1 MHKVWIKFIHQAA
14 AGGVLHLPPVG
25 RGPAFSQVV
34 IFHLA
39 YARRIRVCLAPFYK
53 LVVAAYHLAQEG
65 ACVMELFGAHPII
78 LVFGLAGTSIGKSI
92 SFGSRIN
99 QPDMDPDG
107 ILSLQI
113 LHTLEP

>member
-1 MHKVWIKFIHQAA
+1 MQENQGVSCTFLQ
-14 AGGVLHLPPVG
+14 AGGSSLSL
-25 RGPAFSQVV
+25 GPGGG
-34 IFHLA
+34 L
-39 YARRIRVCLAPFYK
+39 
-53 LVVAAYHLAQEG
+53 
-65 ACVMELFGAHPII
+65 CVMELFGAYPII

>member
-1 MHKVWIKFIHQAA
+1 MWIKFIHQAA

-34 IFHLA
+34 IFHIA

-53 LVVAAYHLAQEG
+53 LVVAAYHSAQEG
-65 ACVMELFGAHPII
+65 AFVMELFGAYPII
-78 LVFGLAGTSIGKSI
+78 LVFGQAGTSIGKSI

>member
-1 MHKVWIKFIHQAA
+1 M
-14 AGGVLHLPPVG
+14 
-25 RGPAFSQVV
+25 
-34 IFHLA
+34 
-39 YARRIRVCLAPFYK
+39 CLAPFYK

-65 ACVMELFGAHPII
+65 ACVMELFGGYPII
-78 LVFGLAGTSIGKSI
+78 LVFGLAGGTSIGKSI